1 MSYFKKQG
9 MGRFDQQFLAGGSFK
24 NWLILLKEN
33 GGVDLRYIARW
44 LYISAVALISY
55 PFRLYENTKFKSA
68 INQTEIKSPPVF
80 ILGHWRSGTTY
91 VHQLMAQNDNFA
103 MVTFLHTMIPE
114 LYLTGTIFKVILST
128 SLPEKR
134 PMDNVK
140 IDIHSVEEEEYAL
153 GNLSPYSFYHALS
166 FPKRMR
172 TIFDRYV
179 IFENAPEGVIEKWK
193 SIYMRFLKK
202 LTFSS
207 GGKQLLLKNPANTS
221 RIPALLEMFPDAKFV
236 HVYRN
241 PYVVYSSTMNWLDK
255 ELVLTALQDVDEDD
269 IREQTMVN
277 YEKMM
282 RRYLEDRHLIPE
294 GNLVELKFEDVE
306 ANPLAEIEHIYNQL
320 GLEFTPQTR
329 ENIQN
334 LVENMSGYRK
344 NRYRLSA
351 ERLKE
356 VSDRW
361 GFVAKVCNYAP
372 PSN

>member
-1 MSYFKKQG
+1 MSYFKKRG
-9 MGRFDQQFLAGGSFK
+9 LARFDQQFLAGGSFR
-24 NWLILLKEN
+24 NWIILLREN
-33 GGVDLRYIARW
+33 GGVDIRYLTRW
-44 LYISAVALISY
+44 LYISVVALITF
-55 PFRLYENTKFKSA
+55 PFRLYEKAKYDSVITH
-68 INQTEIKSPPVF
+68 TEIKPPPVF

-91 VHQLMAQNDNFA
+91 VHQLMAKNQDFA
-103 MVTFLHTMIPE
+103 MVTFLHTMIPD
-114 LYLTGTIFKVILST
+114 LYLSGKIFKSILSA

-140 IDIHSVEEEEYAL
+140 INIDSVEEEEYAL

-172 TIFDRYV
+172 HIFDCYV
-179 IFENAPEGVIEKWK
+179 MFENVPSTVVEKWK
-193 SIYMRFLKK
+193 TIYLRFLKK

-207 GGKQLLLKNPANTS
+207 GGKRLLLKNPANTA
-221 RIPALLEMFPDAKFV
+221 RIRILLEMFPDAKFI

-255 ELVLTALQDVDEDD
+255 ELVLTALQDVDEAV

-306 ANPLAEIEHIYNQL
+306 ANPLAELERIYNHL
-320 GLEFTPQTR
+320 NLDLTPQTR
-329 ENIQN
+329 DKMKTFITA
-334 LVENMSGYRK
+334 MSGYRK
-344 NRYRLSA
+344 NRYRLSKKA
-351 ERLKE
+351 RKE
-356 VSDRW
+356 VTDRW
-361 GFVAKVCNYAP
+361 GFVAKICNYAP
-372 PSN
+372 PQ